1 MKKMIEMMKIG
12 DLIIIGFLV
21 IFSFLPLALFTSNQ
35 SQAANADDEV
45 YMVVSVDGEELHRME
60 LKNDYIRE
68 SYLYENEAGH
78 MNLVVR
84 DGEKVYMQ
92 NANCPDA
99 LCVQEGEITKVG
111 ETIVCLPHRLL
122 VEIVSE
128 NPDIQDQGDIDI
140 FS

>member
-1 MKKMIEMMKIG
+1 MKIG

-21 IFSFLPLALFTSNQ
+21 IFSFLPLAIFTSNQ
-35 SQAANADDEV
+35 SQAMEADENL

-60 LKNDYIRE
+60 LKKDYIRE

-84 DGEKVYMQ
+84 DGEKVYMKE
-92 NANCPDA
+92 ANCPDE
-99 LCVQEGEITKVG
+99 LCVQEGEITEVG

-122 VEIVSE
+122 VEIVSDSPG
-128 NPDIQDQGDIDI
+128 NQDPGDVDLV
-140 FS
+140 S